1 MGRACVIVSATV
13 KYSRI
18 IILGVFDIKY
28 MPRTPVKEVL
38 TNLVAEFTEPPLK
51 EVAATQSMDEES
63 IGIIPCKNLYSGR
76 YMLMV

>member
-1 MGRACVIVSATV
+1 MIVSATV

-18 IILGVFDIKY
+18 IVLGVFDIKY
-28 MPRTPVKEVL
+28 MPRTPVKGQVL
-38 TNLVAEFTEPPLK
+38 ANLVAEFTEPPLK

-76 YMLMV
+76 YILMV